1 VAVVALTVLG
11 GVRPAAAQIPA
22 DSMAMTGHEMPQ
34 TMDHM
39 MMRTREGSGTAWL
52 PDTNPM
58 IAVHASAGS
67 WGFMLH
73 GNAFLQYIHEGG
85 DRGDSQVGS
94 INWVMGMARRP
105 MAGGV
110 IGLRAMVSAEPF
122 TISGCGY
129 PILLATGETCDG
141 EPLHDV
147 QHQHDLFM
155 ELAAEYTRPL
165 AGPLELQLYGAVVGE
180 PALGPVAFP
189 HRPSAMPNPLA
200 PVSHHWFDGSHI
212 AYGVVTAGVYGERW
226 KLEGSLF
233 NGREP
238 DEEREDLDL
247 ASLSSFAGRIW
258 WLPNDR
264 WAIQASAGQ
273 LNEAEPAHTP
283 GESRVDVT
291 RHTASATYQ
300 ERLGERGLWA
310 TTAAVGRSAEEESGT
325 NAVLLESS
333 VTLRERHT
341 FFGRAEWAEK
351 AGHDLGLES
360 AALEGLTYD
369 LSTVAVG
376 YTVHLPQFYGWLPGV
391 GARASLS
398 FVPSTLEPFYG
409 SRTSSGFTVFVNL
422 RPIEALMEMSMP
434 MQMPMEHQRR

>member
-1 VAVVALTVLG
+1 VAVVALAALVGT
-11 GVRPAAAQIPA
+11 RPAAAQLPA
-22 DSMAMTGHEMPQ
+22 DSMAMMGHEMPQ

-52 PDTNPM
+52 PDMNPM
-58 IAVHASAGS
+58 IAAHASAGA
-67 WGFMLH
+67 WGLMLH
-73 GNAFLQYIHEGG
+73 GNAFVQYIHEGG
-85 DRGDSQVGS
+85 DRGDSQLGS

-105 MAGGV
+105 VAGGV
-110 IGLRAMVSAEPF
+110 FGLRAMLSAEPF

-155 ELAAEYTRPL
+155 ELAAEYMRPL
-165 AGPLELQLYGAVVGE
+165 AGSLDLQLYGAVVGE

-238 DEEREDLDL
+238 DEERKDLDL

-258 WLPNDR
+258 WLPNER
-264 WAIQASAGQ
+264 WAVQASAGQ
-273 LNEAEPAHTP
+273 LNDAEPAHTP
-283 GESRVDVT
+283 GEPRVDVT
-291 RHTASATYQ
+291 RYTASATYQ

-310 TTAAVGRSAEEESGT
+310 TTAAVGRSVEEESGT

-360 AALEGLTYD
+360 PALESLTYD

-376 YTVHLPQFYGWLPGV
+376 YTVHLPQFRGWLPGV
-391 GARASLS
+391 GARGSLS
-398 FVPSTLEPFYG
+398 FVPGTLEPFYG
-409 SRTSSGFTVFVNL
+409 SRTPAGFTVFVNL
-422 RPIEALMEMSMP
+422 RPIEAVMEMSMP
-434 MQMPMEHQRR
+434 MQMQMPMEHR